1 MRVTSGSHWAELSEE
16 PFGWRAKNRL
26 RDAAAGEGFYDSFA
40 LALVIDRTASWS
52 YTADPKDAASWE
64 AVDVAFGDAVLS
76 AALRIWQ
83 GAPDPNDSS
92 GKSSPLPQDDPSE
105 TPPTSS

>member
-16 PFGWRAKNRL
+16 PFGWRAKNRI
-26 RDAAAGEGFYDSFA
+26 RDAAAEGFYDTFGV
-40 LALVIDRTASWS
+40 ALVMDRVTAWS
-52 YTADPKDAASWE
+52 YTADPKAAESWE
-64 AVDVAFGDAVLS
+64 AIDDKFGDAVFS
-76 AALRIWQ
+76 AALRIWR

-92 GKSSPLPQDDPSE
+92 GKPKRSPRAARSK

>member
-16 PFGWRAKNRL
+16 PFGWRPKNRL

-40 LALVIDRTASWS
+40 LALVIDRTTAWS
-52 YTADPKDAASWE
+52 YEADPKKAESWE
-64 AVDVAFGDAVLS
+64 TVDDRFGDAVLA
-76 AALRIWQ
+76 AALKVWN

-92 GKSSPLPQDDPSE
+92 GKSSPLPPDDQSE
-105 TPPTSS
+105 TPNPIS

>member
-16 PFGWRAKNRL
+16 PFGWRAKNRI
-26 RDAAAGEGFYDSFA
+26 RDAAAEGFYDTFGV
-40 LALVIDRTASWS
+40 ALVIDRVTAWS
-52 YTADPKDAASWE
+52 YTADPKAAESWE
-64 AVDVAFGDAVLS
+64 AIDDKFGDAVFS

-92 GKSSPLPQDDPSE
+92 GKSSPLPPDDPSE